1 MNFYCQLEQ
10 TVVLRHSY
18 ELVLKLAQENLTCD
32 AIPLRLDDWLY
43 QMPWNSQ
50 VEFQGWPR

>member
-10 TVVLRHSY
+10 TVVLRHGY
-18 ELVLKLAQENLTCD
+18 ELVLKLAQENLTCE